1 MSFVRSLVCFV
12 NFPPPPPPTPSV
24 AVLLV
29 SFFLMGL
36 NLWAAL
42 VIVGTVAS
50 IVLHML
56 GSMAVLGINANAVSL
71 VNLVMVSIISKV
83 EWLYI
88 LQSGVAPVFFQN
100 SAPLV

>member
-1 MSFVRSLVCFV
+1 
-12 NFPPPPPPTPSV
+12 
-24 AVLLV
+24 
-29 SFFLMGL
+29 MGL

-83 EWLYI
+83 EWLYYI
-88 LQSGVAPVFFQN
+88 IVIRFSSRCFEN